1 MFVAQMSYYIQ
12 CSVLST
18 VLCNHGRSW
27 NILPVDTRAHLYK
40 YSLILNKLFVK
51 EVTFC
56 GMMQVWCGVSWRRR
70 RVCVCN
76 GEG

>member
-1 MFVAQMSYYIQ
+1 MNITLYTEFCIIH
-12 CSVLST
+12 CFIN
-18 VLCNHGRSW
+18 CGRSW

-40 YSLILNKLFVK
+40 YLLILNKVVVK

-56 GMMQVWCGVSWRRR
+56 GMMQVWRGVSWRRR
-70 RVCVCN
+70 GEYVCN